1 MSTRLKDPA
10 VWIYGLIA
18 AFIGGGSSAVA
29 STLTA
34 SFIAPDKFN
43 VGAQLGNFL
52 KLAGATFVV
61 SGVFHA
67 FSYLKQSPLPPI
79 EEETK

>member
-1 MSTRLKDPA
+1 MSKLKNPGA
-10 VWIYGLIA
+10 WLYGLAA
-18 AFIGGGSSAVA
+18 AFIGGGSSAVVA
-29 STLTA
+29 TLTA
-34 SFIAPDKFN
+34 SFIAPDQFN

-79 EEETK
+79 EEEK